1 MCASG
6 PSPHLT
12 PVQVLCVY
20 MCSVCVYVCVCVYMC
35 CRSLSLTPLLVLC
48 EYTCSACMYVHLCV
62 CVCVC
67 VCYGSPLPSHS
78 LPFWKVS
85 VCTCSACMHVSFT
98 CAASLSPFNSPPF
111 WYYECIYVV
120 YACVCPCAYAF
131 CRSLPPSDPLVFCY
145 YVLICAVCVCMCVFV
160 RVCVPQI
167 PLFFSFSPL

>member
-1 MCASG
+1 MCICAAG
-6 PSPHLT
+6 PSHSLPFWYY
-12 PVQVLCVY
+12 VNICAVRVC
-20 MCSVCVYVCVCVYMC
+20 MCIF
-35 CRSLSLTPLLVLC
+35 
-48 EYTCSACMYVHLCV
+48 
-62 CVCVC
+62 VCVC
-67 VCYGSPLPSHS
+67 VCYGSPFPSHS